1 MVHIKKKIIKKTKA
15 DRWEGQI
22 LPSKASGWAVRFWN
36 ELFTKARDAF

>member
-1 MVHIKKKIIKKTKA
+1 MVHIKKKIIKKQKLTGERA
-15 DRWEGQI
+15 QI